1 VAVSSA
7 SRTLTPALDLI
18 LQPLLVETLMAIGEG
33 WALVDAMPVGTD
45 LALLGSALD
54 RLVRIG
60 AVEAPCGGLLDRH
73 TLTARGER
81 LLGLLDEL
89 NTCMARA
96 GQRHPV

>member
-1 VAVSSA
+1 MTVSSA

-18 LQPLLVETLMAIGEG
+18 LQPLLVETLIAIGEG
-33 WALVDAMPVGTD
+33 SALVDAMPPDTD
-45 LALLGSALD
+45 LALLAAALD

-60 AVEAPCGGLLDRH
+60 AVEPPCGGLLERH

-89 NTCMARA
+89 NTRMARA
-96 GQRHPV
+96 GQRPA